1 MAQSPNSSQS
11 FALTP
16 EQLGAFADRGVV
28 RVPGLLSAE
37 AVRRAREAAL
47 EPLARLGLWRDGG
60 WRLDAVPRPVWPA
73 TGLKTSKAIG
83 NKRPEIEAL
92 LEEPK
97 LIAAV
102 DALLEGHRWDRKV
115 FKRPQVLF
123 TLPNIDVWRIPPGW
137 HADGPRLAGGG
148 SPGVQLFACLDH
160 VAPGGGGTV
169 VVAGSHRLMNDE
181 GRFLRA
187 RDLTA
192 GLKHEPFFRELFAGR
207 ASADD
212 GLPKARIGD
221 VLLEVLECVGAPG
234 DGYLIDL
241 RVLHTGAPNA
251 SDRPRMMV
259 THRFMRSDALREMA
273 EAYGWNEGDASA

>member
-1 MAQSPNSSQS
+1 MAQFPNTHNQ
-11 FALTP
+11 FALSP
-16 EQLGAFADRGVV
+16 EQREEFAERGVL
-28 RVPGLLSAE
+28 RLPGLLSDD

-47 EPLARLGLWRDGG
+47 EPLTRLGLWRDGG
-60 WRLDAVPRPVWPA
+60 WRLDALPRPVYPS

-92 LEEPK
+92 LEDPA
-97 LIAAV
+97 LLAAV
-102 DALLEGHRWDRKV
+102 DALLEGRRFDRNI

-123 TLPNIDVWRIPPGW
+123 TLPNIDVWRLPEGW
-137 HADGPRLAGGG
+137 HADGPRLASGQ

-160 VAPGGGGTV
+160 VAPQGGGTM
-169 VVAGSHRLMNDE
+169 VVAGSHRLMNGE

-192 GLKHEPFFRELFAGR
+192 GLKRETFFRELFAGR
-207 ASADD
+207 GSLDD
-212 GLPKARIGD
+212 GLPKARIGN
-221 VLLEVLECVGAPG
+221 VPVEVVECVGEPG

-241 RVLHTGAPNA
+241 RTLHTGSPNA

-259 THRFMRSDALREMA
+259 THRFMRADVVRELA
-273 EAYGWNEGDASA
+273 QAYGWTPEA